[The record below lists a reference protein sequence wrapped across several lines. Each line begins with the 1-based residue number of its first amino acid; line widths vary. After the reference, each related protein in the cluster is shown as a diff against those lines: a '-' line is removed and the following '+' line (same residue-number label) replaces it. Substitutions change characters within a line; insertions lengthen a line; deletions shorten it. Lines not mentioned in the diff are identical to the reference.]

1 MNTDEIT
8 CIDSEK
14 ALFGLL
20 VFLGGLF
27 IYML

>member
-1 MNTDEIT
+1 MNTNETI

-27 IYML
+27 IYLL